1 MTTNAGQLGAHTVD
15 ELTARKLADFAR
27 IEEEFLESFIFVQDV
42 HGQRRFSSFPLEQ
55 VVRYLHALYICDLKD
70 RLLSVYTN
78 IMRYEG
84 ERCLRLLRGWQEGQT
99 AAVIAFIHRKLD
111 NLPFG
116 EVSRQI
122 ERSANSGDAQ
132 TASRLAE
139 GRVVLL
145 NRNYNLS
152 HALDA
157 IIMPEPAQLRGEVL
171 ALCARLGH
179 TPADLDRQIADLHS
193 DVYSYAPSAPLARRN
208 MLVMNSLGVRI
219 ANTRGA
225 RPSDR
230 TDRVGRPT
238 IPAPPYAEEV
248 IPGAMTLVSLTWIGA
263 ERLAANLDA
272 PMTPAPEITSASD
285 A

>member
-1 MTTNAGQLGAHTVD
+1 MTTNAEQLGAHRVD
-15 ELTARKLADFAR
+15 ELTARKLAEFAR
-27 IEEEFLESFIFVQDV
+27 IEEEFLANFIFVQDV
-42 HGQRRFSSFPLEQ
+42 HGQRRFTSFSLEQ
-55 VVRYLHALYICDLKD
+55 VVRYLRALYICELKD

-78 IMRYEG
+78 IERYEG

-99 AAVIAFIHRKLD
+99 AAVVAFIHRKLD

-122 ERSANSGDAQ
+122 EQSANSGDAQ
-132 TASRLAE
+132 TASRLSE

-157 IIMPEPAQLRGEVL
+157 IITPEPEQVRAEVI

-179 TPADLDRQIADLHS
+179 TPADIDRQIADLRS
-193 DVYSYAPSAPLARRN
+193 DVYSFAPSAPLARRN

-219 ANTRGA
+219 GNTRGP
-225 RPSDR
+225 RPGDH
-230 TDRVGRPT
+230 TDRVVRPI

-248 IPGAMTLVSLTWIGA
+248 IHGAMTLVSLTWIGA
-263 ERLAANLDA
+263 SRLAANLDA
-272 PMTPAPEITSASD
+272 PATPAPETTPASE